1 MRWRRVKFCAKCI
14 PPLIFFH
21 DRFFWAHSVSGRSM
35 TPTLN
40 PQNTFWERA
49 FPDLVLVQKSC
60 EYERGDV
67 VVYSDPTTRRERRQ
81 TIASHRGR
89 RRAGNINLIFKANY
103 FDFDKFWSNFIDFC
117 RWRRAAGITHG
128 SRAGTAGWRVIA
140 RSIAS
145 TRARRGRCRWGSSP
159 ASSSRWFGRF
169 GGRASSTAYLRAR
182 TACKSATAATHRRR
196 STLCEIIKLL

>member
-1 MRWRRVKFCAKCI
+1 MGTIFLGPQRVGSLHDADAQPAKYFLGARVPGSRFSAEILRVWAWGRRGVQ
-14 PPLIFFH
+14 
-21 DRFFWAHSVSGRSM
+21 R
-35 TPTLN
+35 
-40 PQNTFWERA
+40 
-49 FPDLVLVQKSC
+49 PDHA
-60 EYERGDV
+60 
-67 VVYSDPTTRRERRQ
+67 TERRQ

-89 RRAGNINLIFKANY
+89 RRAGNIILFLKLII
-103 FDFDKFWSNFIDFC
+103 SISINFEVILLIS
-117 RWRRAAGITHG
+117 AGGGGQRGLHTDP
-128 SRAGTAGWRVIA
+128 AGTAGWRVIA